1 MIFFSL
7 SRSWWLPSFPLG
19 CWIYLELCNKASPS
33 SLSLLPIKATNHWGS
48 DKSCQRRAELWL
60 YCTVHIEESPA
71 CLPSVRIEKISLS
84 LSPYPPFSPLTAVH
98 QVVINQRN
106 GDGRTNVC
114 LRWIW
119 ERGKKGWKW
128 EKWEQPAVLVFLSP
142 FSVCVHYM
150 WGFHTRSTTIKYKGG
165 KRSIRHMNPDL
176 LPGWLTFGARDI
188 WLLLL
193 LLPAPFFL
201 ISQWQAMPRYIHG
214 GKGKQLKYWR
224 QVWRIPD
231 ARDRGR
237 WHGIFVFYAYFFH
250 RNVLLLTNFEALFHC
265 KKIVLMI
272 HTWPG
277 HHWEIRPGRK
287 GQFCPR
293 AGGPRAELAFSEGLI
308 FQ

>member
-1 MIFFSL
+1 MVAVFSVGL
-7 SRSWWLPSFPLG
+7 LDISGALQQSITLL
-19 CWIYLELCNKASPS
+19 

-201 ISQWQAMPRYIHG
+201 ISQWQAMLRSLHPWG
-214 GKGKQLKYWR
+214 EG
-224 QVWRIPD
+224 
-231 ARDRGR
+231 
-237 WHGIFVFYAYFFH
+237 
-250 RNVLLLTNFEALFHC
+250 EA
-265 KKIVLMI
+265 I
-272 HTWPG
+272 
-277 HHWEIRPGRK
+277 EILATSVK
-287 GQFCPR
+287 NSWCQ
-293 AGGPRAELAFSEGLI
+293 GPRTLTRNFCILCLFLPQKCAAIDKLWSITSLPNGV
-308 FQ
+308 